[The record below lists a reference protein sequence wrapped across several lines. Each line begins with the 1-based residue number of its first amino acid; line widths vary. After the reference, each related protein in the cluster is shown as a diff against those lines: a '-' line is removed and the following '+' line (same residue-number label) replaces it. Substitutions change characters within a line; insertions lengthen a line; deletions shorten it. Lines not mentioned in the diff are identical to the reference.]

1 MCFVSSSLKIM
12 LFAKSSGFVFI
23 IFFFLLLR
31 TLLLFVFILLLF
43 LGYFLKLAARSAMNR
58 RFGLISVATHVGTY
72 SFLIA
77 FTRLNKTEISILFVV
92 GKIQ

>member
-1 MCFVSSSLKIM
+1 MQKAAVSCL
-12 LFAKSSGFVFI
+12 LLL
-23 IFFFLLLR
+23 FFLLLR